1 MKEYQKVKAKI
12 FLNRGCKCAQNKSRQ
27 SISTF
32 ICFFRGFWALETH
45 IKIISS
51 EYRPLSNRGRI
62 FWAKKYFFYY

>member
-32 ICFFRGFWALETH
+32 ICFFRGFWALETLV
-45 IKIISS
+45 KKTFF
-51 EYRPLSNRGRI
+51 EYRPLSNRGRTY
-62 FWAKKYFFYY
+62 WAKNILDY